1 MNTCKTGSCK
11 LPVLRFLPFVLS
23 LTFPFVLSF
32 ILSFVLSLSKD
43 ESETIHINS
52 LPRPLARSGNRF
64 MPLISGP

>member
-1 MNTCKTGSCK
+1 MNTCKTGSLQ

-23 LTFPFVLSF
+23 LTFP
-32 ILSFVLSLSKD
+32 FVLSLSKD

>member
-1 MNTCKTGSCK
+1 MNACKTGSLQ

-23 LTFPFVLSF
+23 LTFPLVLSF

-52 LPRPLARSGNRF
+52 LP
-64 MPLISGP
+64 